1 MKLLVLI
8 IGPESTATR
17 AFTEAFSNHANILGT
32 NNAKEH
38 IDILDPVWFE
48 LEKNNI
54 NEAVKK
60 FPTNNDK
67 IIVTR
72 RSIPHGIKPG
82 EAAKYMTFPNIYMLY
97 QLCKKIEY
105 RLFILITT
113 RSPIPNII
121 SMAKN
126 RRSTNGEVEKAFNQY
141 QMAYKKIFEI
151 INKYQIQ
158 YFIISVES
166 FLLDQANL
174 ILSLHKYF
182 GIALKDIK
190 TDVKVNINKQH
201 YIEFLNLK

>member
-82 EAAKYMTFPNIYMLY
+82 EAAKYMTFPNINMLY